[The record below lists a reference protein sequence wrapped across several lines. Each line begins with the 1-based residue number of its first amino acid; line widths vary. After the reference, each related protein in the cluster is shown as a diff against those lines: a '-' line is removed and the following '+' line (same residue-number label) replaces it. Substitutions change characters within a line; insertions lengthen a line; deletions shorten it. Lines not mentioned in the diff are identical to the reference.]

1 MFTAA
6 LYMETTKCLSIDD
19 WIKMWC
25 IYTMEYFSAIIKYE
39 MLPFVATQRGLEN
52 IMLSEISQVE
62 KVENHVFSL
71 IHGI

>member
-1 MFTAA
+1 
-6 LYMETTKCLSIDD
+6 
-19 WIKMWC
+19 
-25 IYTMEYFSAIIKYE
+25 MEYFSAIIKYE